1 MARIASLAI
10 LASGG
15 GNDYLKELYG
25 AVISN
30 IQKDGITSKLK
41 NTQLS
46 GNPTS
51 GTVEAKRFQNRTSKA
66 YGTARG
72 AGAGTKVTAEPVTIA
87 INNDKEIITEIEQK
101 DVSLYGVDNFLQRQS
116 EMDEKSMERELEKE
130 FFKTSALEGTF
141 MTPAGSTIEE
151 QIEELIQAVE
161 TVSNE
166 YVEGVDRDDIAV
178 VLKPAVYGKLRTY
191 LDKVNDGGAQ
201 GEEIYKFHGVEVYS
215 SVYLPTTDGKET
227 PNTINYGVVMAK
239 GAVAQPVL
247 PTVKPAEQIPLSN
260 AVATGLFFSYGT
272 KAVSPDLIF
281 VA

>member
-1 MARIASLAI
+1 MARIASLAV
-10 LASGG
+10 LAQGG

-25 AVISN
+25 AVIEN
-30 IQKDGITSKLK
+30 IAKEGISSKLK

-51 GTVEAKRFQNRTSKA
+51 GTVEAKRFQNRTSQA

-101 DVSLYGVDNFLQRQS
+101 DVSLYGIDNFLQRQS
-116 EMDEKSMERELEKE
+116 AMDQKSMERELEKA
-130 FFKTSALEGTF
+130 FFAESALKATF
-141 MTPAGSTIEE
+141 MTPASTDIAGK
-151 QIEELIQAVE
+151 IEELIQAVE
-161 TVSNE
+161 TVSNN

-178 VLKPAVYGKLRTY
+178 VLKPSVFGQLRTY
-191 LDKVNDGGAQ
+191 LDKVTDGGAQ
-201 GEEIYKFHGVEVYS
+201 GEEIYKFHGVEIYS
-215 SVYLPTTDGKET
+215 SVYLPATDGKDSA
-227 PNTINYGVVMAK
+227 NTINYGVVMAK
-239 GAVAQPVL
+239 GSVAQPVL

-260 AVATGLFFSYGT
+260 AVATGLFYSYGT
-272 KAVSPDLIF
+272 KAVSPELIF